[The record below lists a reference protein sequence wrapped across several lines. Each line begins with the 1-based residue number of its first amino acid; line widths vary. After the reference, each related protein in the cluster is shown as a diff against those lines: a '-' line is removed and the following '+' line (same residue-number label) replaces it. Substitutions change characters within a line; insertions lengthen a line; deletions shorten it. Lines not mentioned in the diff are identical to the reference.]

1 MNLIIKPLK
10 KLKPLLIDE
19 KEMITNLKNLIN
31 KSNPSRINNFFL
43 QKFNDE
49 KFNFKTLN
57 RFFV

>member
-19 KEMITNLKNLIN
+19 KEMIMNLKNLIN
-31 KSNPSRINNFFL
+31 KSNLSRINNFFL

-57 RFFV
+57 SFFV